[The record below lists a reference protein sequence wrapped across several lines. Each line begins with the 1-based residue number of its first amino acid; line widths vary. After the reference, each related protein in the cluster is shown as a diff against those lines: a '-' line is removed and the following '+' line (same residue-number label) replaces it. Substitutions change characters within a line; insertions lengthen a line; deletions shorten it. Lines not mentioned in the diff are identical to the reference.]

1 MSAPRCGVVGLGNMG
16 SGIAA
21 NLHKAGLLA
30 AVWDTNPSAVARLA
44 DSQDSASC
52 DGVALATCDILLLV
66 VPGSKQIGALLDDG
80 TLGLAKR
87 GACKAGSILLDLT
100 TSKPDD
106 TLALAK
112 RAEALGYSYVD
123 AGMSGGAAGA
133 ANGQL
138 ALMVGADGAVFETL
152 QPVFSAIAS
161 QVFHLGPVGTGH
173 TMKLVH
179 NMICHTIFLA
189 TSEGC
194 RAAEKAGIA
203 LEDCLA
209 VLNAGNAR
217 SFISERRLP
226 DHVASGTFDGRS
238 QTSNLAKDMAM
249 ARALF
254 DKLGQASPYVQL
266 SDGLLEAA
274 LQNQLGE
281 EDFTRLY
288 QHYDAL
294 ADQD

>member
-1 MSAPRCGVVGLGNMG
+1 MTPRCGVVGLGNMG

-30 AVWDTNPSAVARLA
+30 AAWDTDPETLQRLNLDGARLPGKEA
-44 DSQDSASC
+44 LSAC
-52 DGVALATCDILLLV
+52 DVVLLV
-66 VPGSKQIGALLDDG
+66 VPGSKQIETLLDDG
-80 TLGLAKR
+80 ALATGSA
-87 GACKAGSILLDLT
+87 GAVLLDLT
-100 TSKPDD
+100 TSMPED
-106 TLALAK
+106 TLKLAT
-112 RAEALGYSYVD
+112 RAKDMGYSYVD

-133 ANGQL
+133 QNGQL
-138 ALMVGADGAVFETL
+138 TLMVGAEKPVFESL
-152 QPVFSAIAS
+152 KPVMDVIAS
-161 QVFHLGPVGTGH
+161 KVFLLGPVGSGH

-194 RAAEKAGIA
+194 LAAQKAGIP
-203 LEDCLA
+203 LESCLA

-238 QTSNLAKDMAM
+238 QAANLAKDLAM
-249 ARALF
+249 ASTLF
-254 DKLGQASPYVQL
+254 AKLGQPSPYVSL
-266 SDGLLEAA
+266 TDALLDAALEAG
-274 LQNQLGE
+274 LGD

-288 QHYDAL
+288 QHYDQL
-294 ADQD
+294 ADGP

>member
-1 MSAPRCGVVGLGNMG
+1 MTAPRCGVAGLGNMG

-21 NLHKAGLLA
+21 NLHKAGLLTA
-30 AVWDTNPSAVARLA
+30 AWDADQQATQRLNLDGA
-44 DSQDSASC
+44 NVPGKEALC
-52 DGVALATCDILLLV
+52 DCDILLLV
-66 VPGSKQIGALLDDG
+66 VPGSKQIGALLHDG
-80 TLGLAKR
+80 TLS
-87 GACKAGSILLDLT
+87 ACKAGSILLDLT
-100 TSKPDD
+100 TSMPED
-106 TLALAK
+106 TLKLAT
-112 RAEALGYSYVD
+112 RAKDMGYSYVD

-133 ANGQL
+133 QNGQL
-138 ALMVGADGAVFETL
+138 TLMVGAEKPVFETL

-161 QVFHLGPVGTGH
+161 QVFHLGPVGSGH

-254 DKLGQASPYVQL
+254 AELGQPSPYVTL

-274 LQNQLGE
+274 LQSQLGE
-281 EDFTRLY
+281 DDFTRLY